1 MKTLLLI
8 LFSPYILFADYAFQ
22 GKHYIAEF
30 YGCCDAIN
38 DIEAIKDSMQR
49 GCIGAG
55 ATIIDQIDY
64 EFDNG
69 GYTCLIMLAES
80 HASIHTYP
88 ERSAC
93 FIDIFTCG
101 DRTNLSWFY
110 DQMQMLLRPKEIDDK
125 LISRGKQQ

>member
-30 YGCCDAIN
+30 YGCSEAIN
-38 DIEAIKDSMQR
+38 DIEAIKDAMQR

-55 ATIIDQIDY
+55 ATIIDHIDH

-88 ERSAC
+88 ERKAC

-110 DQMQMLLRPKEIDDK
+110 DQMQMLLKPKEIEDK
-125 LISRGKQQ
+125 LIERGKQQ